1 MAANKRTFAIADTS
15 PAAAST
21 AAGTII
27 RGLAQF
33 DWFTIDAALIGAT
46 GGALDVY
53 LQRGIGEPGSETWVD
68 WLHFTQL
75 TAGAAAVK
83 YFASAGPGAQVNTM
97 VTVGYGTSPVLAAG
111 TFTGGHP
118 GDAVRALYVAG
129 VSTSAGAAAAINIT
143 AWRSP
148 HQ

>member
-1 MAANKRTFAIADTS
+1 MCSSD
-15 PAAAST
+15 
-21 AAGTII
+21 
-27 RGLAQF
+27 L
-33 DWFTIDAALIGAT
+33 AALVGAT

-53 LQRGIGEPGSETWVD
+53 LQRAIGEPGSETWVD

-75 TAGAAAVK
+75 TAGATAIK
-83 YFASAGPGAQVNTM
+83 YFASCGPGAQVNTL

-129 VSTSAGAAAAINIT
+129 ASTSVGAAVAINIT